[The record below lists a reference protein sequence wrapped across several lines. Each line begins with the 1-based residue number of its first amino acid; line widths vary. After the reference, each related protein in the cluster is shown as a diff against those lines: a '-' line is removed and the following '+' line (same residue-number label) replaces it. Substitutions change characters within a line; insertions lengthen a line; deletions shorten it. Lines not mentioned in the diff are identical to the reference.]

1 MSTLLE
7 GQAKRRAINDP
18 VHSLIRITDLENE
31 ILKMPAMNRLHDIR
45 SLGLAQLVFPGATA
59 SRFSHS
65 IGTMYLA
72 HKMAEQILSSMKK
85 RQYFGKIFP
94 DLKEGEGDLSRI
106 VQAVRLAALLHDVGH
121 GPFSHS
127 SESFMMASIAK
138 GPGRLSEYRSLFPLS
153 QPRVETRNHAHEY
166 FGIKIIKKL
175 LKEPEVSAFLPDLE
189 SEDVTCLLSKN
200 GTGSRLFATDAAL
213 NIFRQVI
220 SSDID
225 ADRMDYILRD
235 SWYTGAEFG
244 KIDKERLI
252 DNMEIVNPG
261 EGSYLIGYSEK
272 ALGNIEDFLDSRY
285 KMYKWVVRHH
295 LMVAFDHLLK
305 FSIYDMISSGQ
316 LSLNEFRWENYYR
329 GKTTDSTVNSI
340 ILGNSVD
347 YNMICRSLV
356 DRRYAPISL
365 FKGRSESYMR
375 FEKTVSGKL
384 HQGSGSGKLR
394 SDPLKHIEN
403 YISKINAPLSDP
415 EIADG
420 IPRIMVGD
428 LPAIVLGASTPE
440 PALESVTGGNG
451 ILIYDG
457 NTVLPMESVSS
468 YFASLN
474 NEWTKFRPYYFSYL
488 VPGMKREGYSSEAFR
503 EKFVDILTT
512 DIASEGV
519 EE

>member
-1 MSTLLE
+1 MTTLMD
-7 GQAKRRAINDP
+7 GQVKRRAINDP

-31 ILKMPAMNRLHDIR
+31 ILKLPAMNRLHDIR

-72 HKMAEQILSSMKK
+72 YKMAEQILSSMKQK
-85 RQYFGKIFP
+85 QYFGSIFP
-94 DLKEGEGDLSRI
+94 DLKESEENLSRI
-106 VQAVRLAALLHDVGH
+106 VQAVRLAALMHDIGH
-121 GPFSHS
+121 GPFSHT
-127 SESFMMASIAK
+127 SETFMMANIAANK
-138 GPGRLSEYRSLFPLS
+138 RKLSEYQSLFPGS
-153 QPRVETRNHAHEY
+153 TESTRNHAHEY
-166 FGIKIIKKL
+166 FGIKIITKL
-175 LKEPEVSAFLPDLE
+175 FREPELSAILPDLV

-200 GTGSRLFATDAAL
+200 STGSELFVTPDAL

-252 DNMEIVNPG
+252 ENMEIVNPDK
-261 EGSYLIGYSEK
+261 GSYLIGYSEK

-305 FSIYDMISSGQ
+305 FSIYDMISSGL
-316 LSLNEFRWENYYR
+316 LSLDDFSWENYYNGR
-329 GKTTDSTVNSI
+329 TTDSTVNSI
-340 ILGNSVD
+340 IFRRSVEE
-347 YNMICRSLV
+347 NMICRSLV

-365 FKGRSESYMR
+365 FKGRSESYMK
-375 FEKTVSGKL
+375 FEKIISVKL
-384 HQGSGSGKLR
+384 NGDTGSGKQINN
-394 SDPLKHIEN
+394 PLKYIEN
-403 YISKINAPLSDP
+403 YILKINAPLSDP
-415 EIADG
+415 FISDG
-420 IPRIMVGD
+420 IPRIMIGD
-428 LPAIVLGASTPE
+428 LPAIILGSTSPE
-440 PALESVTGGNG
+440 PVLESPKEGNG

-457 NTVLPMESVSS
+457 NNVLTMENVSS

-474 NEWTKFRPYYFSYL
+474 NEWTKFRPYYFSYM
-488 VPGMKREGYSSEAFR
+488 VPGMKRAGYSSESFR
-503 EKFVDILTT
+503 EQFVEILTT
-512 DIASEGV
+512 EITDECN
-519 EE
+519 EK

>member
-1 MSTLLE
+1 MSPLFE
-7 GQAKRRAINDP
+7 GQSKRRAINDP

-72 HKMAEQILSSMKK
+72 HKMAEQILSSIMQ
-85 RQYFGKIFP
+85 RRYFGKIFP
-94 DLKEGEGDLSRI
+94 NLKEGDRDKSRI
-106 VQAVRLAALLHDVGH
+106 VQAVRLAALMHDIGH

-127 SESFMMASIAK
+127 SETFMMAGICKDRSK
-138 GPGRLSEYRSLFPLS
+138 LSEYESFFPQS
-153 QPRVETRNHAHEY
+153 KGETRNHAHEY
-166 FGIKIIKKL
+166 YGIKIISKL
-175 LKEPEVSAFLPDLE
+175 LKEPEVSALLPDLV
-189 SEDVTCLLSKN
+189 SGDVTCLLSKN
-200 GTGSRLFATDAAL
+200 VTGSQLFSTPASL
-213 NIFRQVI
+213 HIFRQVT

-252 DNMEIVNPG
+252 DNMEVVNPQD
-261 EGSYLIGYSEK
+261 GSYLIGYSEK

-305 FSIYDMISSGQ
+305 FSIYDMISSGM
-316 LSLNEFRWENYYR
+316 LSLKEFSWENFYR

-340 ILGNSVD
+340 IFENSVD
-347 YNMICRSLV
+347 DNMICRSLV
-356 DRRYAPISL
+356 DRRYAPLSL
-365 FKGRSESYMR
+365 FKGRSESYIE
-375 FEKTVSGKL
+375 FEKIISDKL
-384 HQGSGSGKLR
+384 HQHSVARKQ
-394 SDPLKHIEN
+394 LKDSLKYIEA
-403 YISKINAPLSDP
+403 YISKLNAPLSDP
-415 EIADG
+415 DIHDG

-428 LPAIVLGASTPE
+428 LPAIVLGASSPE
-440 PALESVTGGNG
+440 PANEPITRRSG

-457 NTVLPMESVSS
+457 NNARPMESVSS

-474 NEWTKFRPYYFSYL
+474 NEWTKFRPYYFSYF
-488 VPGMKREGYSSEAFR
+488 VPGMIKEGYSSDVFR
-503 EKFVDILTT
+503 EKFVGILAAN
-512 DIASEGV
+512 IANQEI

>member
-1 MSTLLE
+1 MSSLLE
-7 GQAKRRAINDP
+7 GQSKRRAINDP

-72 HKMAEQILSSMKK
+72 HKMAEQILSSIKQ
-85 RQYFGKIFP
+85 RQYFDKIFP
-94 DLKEGEGDLSRI
+94 NLKESDRDLSRI
-106 VQAVRLAALLHDVGH
+106 VQAVRLAALMHDIGH
-121 GPFSHS
+121 GPFSHT
-127 SESFMMASIAK
+127 SETFMMAGISK
-138 GPGRLSEYRSLFPLS
+138 DQRKLSEYESLFPQS
-153 QPRVETRNHAHEY
+153 NGETRNHAHEY
-166 FGIKIIKKL
+166 FGIKIISKL
-175 LKEPEVSAFLPDLE
+175 LKEPEVSALLPDLE
-189 SEDVTCLLSKN
+189 SEDVTCMLSKN
-200 GTGSRLFATDAAL
+200 GAGSQLFSTPASL
-213 NIFRQVI
+213 HIFRQII

-252 DNMEIVNPG
+252 ENMEIVNPQD
-261 EGSYLIGYSEK
+261 GSYLIGYSEK

-305 FSIYDMISSGQ
+305 FSIYDMISSGL
-316 LSLNEFRWENYYR
+316 LSLKEFSWDNYYR
-329 GKTTDSTVNSI
+329 GKTTDSTINSI
-340 ILGNSVD
+340 IFENSVD
-347 YNMICRSLV
+347 KNMICRSLV
-356 DRRYAPISL
+356 DRRYAPLSL
-365 FKGRSESYMR
+365 FKGRSESYLE
-375 FEKTVSGKL
+375 FEKIISVKIRQHSVAAKQ
-384 HQGSGSGKLR
+384 HQDSLQY
-394 SDPLKHIEN
+394 IES
-403 YISKINAPLSDP
+403 YISKLNTPLSDP
-415 EIADG
+415 DIDDG
-420 IPRIMVGD
+420 IPRIMIGD
-428 LPAIVLGASTPE
+428 LPAIVLGASSPE
-440 PALESVTGGNG
+440 PALDSITRGSG

-457 NTVLPMESVSS
+457 NNARPMESVSS

-488 VPGMKREGYSSEAFR
+488 VPGMKREGYSSVVFR

-512 DIASEGV
+512 NISDQRIDE
-519 EE
+519 

>member
-1 MSTLLE
+1 MSPLLE

-72 HKMAEQILSSMKK
+72 HKMAEQILSSMKQK
-85 RQYFGKIFP
+85 QYFCKIFP

-106 VQAVRLAALLHDVGH
+106 VQAVRLAALMHDIGH
-121 GPFSHS
+121 GPFSHT
-127 SESFMMASIAK
+127 SETFMMASIAK
-138 GPGRLSEYRSLFPLS
+138 DPRRLSEYQSLFP
-153 QPRVETRNHAHEY
+153 QTKEETRNHAHEY
-166 FGIKIIKKL
+166 FGIKIITKL
-175 LKEPEVSAFLPDLE
+175 LKEPEVSVLLPDLV

-200 GTGSRLFATDAAL
+200 GSGSQLFATPAAL

-252 DNMEIVNPG
+252 DNMEIVNPS

-305 FSIYDMISSGQ
+305 FSIYDMLSSGP
-316 LSLNEFRWENYYR
+316 LSLKEFSWENYYR
-329 GKTTDSTVNSI
+329 GKTTDSTINSI
-340 ILGNSVD
+340 IFGNSVD
-347 YNMICRSLV
+347 DNMICRSLV
-356 DRRYAPISL
+356 DRRYAPLSL

-375 FEKTVSGKL
+375 FEKTVSEKL
-384 HQGSGSGKLR
+384 HQDTGSGNHR
-394 SDPLKHIEN
+394 SDPLKCIEN

-415 EIADG
+415 GIADG

-428 LPAIVLGASTPE
+428 LPAIVLGASSPE
-440 PALESVTGGNG
+440 PALDSVTGGNG

-457 NTVLPMESVSS
+457 NNVLPMESVSS

-512 DIASEGV
+512 DIAVEGI

>member
-1 MSTLLE
+1 MSPLLE

-45 SLGLAQLVFPGATA
+45 SLGLAHLVFPGATA

-72 HKMAEQILSSMKK
+72 HKMAEQILSSMKQK
-85 RQYFGKIFP
+85 QYFGKIFP
-94 DLKEGEGDLSRI
+94 DLKEDEGDLSRI
-106 VQAVRLAALLHDVGH
+106 VQAVRLAALMHDIGH
-121 GPFSHS
+121 GPFSHT
-127 SESFMMASIAK
+127 SETFMMASITK
-138 GPGRLSEYRSLFPLS
+138 DPRRLAEYQSLFPQS
-153 QPRVETRNHAHEY
+153 KGETRNHAHEY
-166 FGIKIIKKL
+166 FGIKIITNL
-175 LKEPEVSAFLPDLE
+175 LKEPEVSAMLPDLV

-200 GTGSRLFATDAAL
+200 GTMSHLFATPAAL
-213 NIFRQVI
+213 NIFRQII

-252 DNMEIVNPG
+252 DNMEIVNPSS
-261 EGSYLIGYSEK
+261 GSYLIGYSEK

-295 LMVAFDHLLK
+295 LMVAFDRLLK
-305 FSIYDMISSGQ
+305 FSIYDMILSGL
-316 LSLNEFRWENYYR
+316 LSLDEFRWENYYK
-329 GKTTDSTVNSI
+329 GKTTDSTINSI
-340 ILGNSVD
+340 IFGNSVED
-347 YNMICRSLV
+347 NMICRAIV
-356 DRRYAPISL
+356 DRRYAPLSL
-365 FKGRSESYMR
+365 FKGRSESYIK
-375 FEKTVSGKL
+375 FEKIISGKL
-384 HQGSGSGKLR
+384 HQPSGDRKQRSG
-394 SDPLKHIEN
+394 PLKYIDN
-403 YISKINAPLSDP
+403 YISRINAPLSDP
-415 EIADG
+415 SISDG
-420 IPRIMVGD
+420 IPRIMIGD
-428 LPAIVLGASTPE
+428 LPAIVLGASNPE

-457 NTVLPMESVSS
+457 NNVLPMESVSS

-512 DIASEGV
+512 DIALEDIK
-519 EE
+519 E